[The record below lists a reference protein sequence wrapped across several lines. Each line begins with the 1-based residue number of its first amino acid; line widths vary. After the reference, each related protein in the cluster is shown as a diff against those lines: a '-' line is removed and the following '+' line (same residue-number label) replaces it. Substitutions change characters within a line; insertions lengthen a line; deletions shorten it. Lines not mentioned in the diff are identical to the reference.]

1 MFVLLNLKLFRL
13 DEKKSREEDILL
25 AMLKARGKNEPV
37 PDLKSKKKLI
47 SKKKK
52 IKNKFVP

>member
-1 MFVLLNLKLFRL
+1 MFVTLNLKLFRL